1 MRKLLILSFI
11 VFSALVSSNAYA
23 QETRE
28 VSTIPFKVGDNRVS
42 VGIGSPSVT
51 LGMKVPPVSA
61 TYERGVFSA
70 NNMIFGVGASYE
82 TSVSKDDV
90 TCSSLMGI
98 GKVHVPFSER
108 LEASAYLG
116 FGYGSE
122 AILNAKMNSVISTYG
137 LEVVYC
143 LNDTFGVFADYHFTT
158 YLSGASRLRVGV
170 SFNF

>member
-1 MRKLLILSFI
+1 MRKLLILSII
-11 VFSALVSSNAYA
+11 VFSALVSSSVYA

-42 VGIGSPSVT
+42 VGIGSPSFSF
-51 LGMKVPPVSA
+51 GMKVPPVSA

-82 TSVSKDDV
+82 TSVSKYDE

-98 GKVHVPFSER
+98 GKVHVPFSEK
-108 LEASAYLG
+108 LEASAFLG

-122 AILNAKMNSVISTYG
+122 ADPYSKVSSVISTYG
-137 LEVVYC
+137 IEIVYC
-143 LNDTFGVFADYHFTT
+143 LNDTFGIFADYHFTT